1 VVRYPLLQVAQCP
14 MSPRRRRW
22 SVRRG
27 RRPRREE
34 IVKSSP
40 VHGVDGA
47 DGVETPQRSLAETAY
62 ALIKRA
68 IIRCDLEPG
77 QQVTEEQLAE
87 RFGLGRAAVRPALK
101 RLYQEQLVQTISRQ
115 RYVVPPITLKEAH
128 DLVELRLLLEPA
140 AARKAAGR
148 VDPIRLKRLNEL
160 CCAQYQLGD
169 RESAEAF
176 LRANTEFHVTVARAS
191 GNEIM
196 AEVIANLLDREER
209 LNHLAHV
216 LHDRNADAYHEH
228 HELVEALV
236 AGDGERAEQVMAD
249 QIRAARAFV
258 IEALTSSPSIQ
269 SVNVTRSVTPNGRQP
284 GGRAAAGVR

>member
-1 VVRYPLLQVAQCP
+1 LPNN
-14 MSPRRRRW
+14 RRRLAIAA
-22 SVRRG
+22 G
-27 RRPRREE
+27 RRRSPHGRCLSREE
-34 IVKSSP
+34 LVKTISE
-40 VHGVDGA
+40 
-47 DGVETPQRSLAETAY
+47 DGVETIDTEETPQRSLAETAY
-62 ALIKRA
+62 DLIKRA

-115 RYVVPPITLKEAH
+115 RYVVPPITLKEAN
-128 DLVELRLLLEPA
+128 DLVDLRLLLEPV
-140 AARKAAGR
+140 AARRAAGR
-148 VDPIRLKRLNEL
+148 VDPERLKRLDEL
-160 CCAQYQLGD
+160 CRAQYRLGD

-176 LRANTEFHVTVARAS
+176 LRANTEFHVTIARAS
-191 GNEIM
+191 GNDIM

-209 LNHLAHV
+209 INHLAHV

-236 AGDGERAEQVMAD
+236 AGDGERAERVMAD
-249 QIRAARAFV
+249 QIRAARSFV

-269 SVNVTRSVTPNGRQP
+269 SVNVTWSTAGNGRSAS
-284 GGRAAAGVR
+284 GGRMAAGVR